1 MKKATYK
8 EKQIIPCYMLI
19 WIIIKTVSEAVW
31 FLDYEKLNIKTIL
44 ILPFLLGTVQ
54 APNALLILAW

>member
-8 EKQIIPCYMLI
+8 EKQIIPRYMLI

-31 FLDYEKLNIKTIL
+31 FLDWPKHYIYL
-44 ILPFLLGTVQ
+44 ILQFLLGTVQ
-54 APNALLILAW
+54 APNTLLILAW

>member
-19 WIIIKTVSEAVW
+19 LFIIKTVSEEVW
-31 FLDYEKLNIKTIL
+31 FLDYKKLNIKTIL
-44 ILPFLLGTVQ
+44 ILPFLLGTIQ
-54 APNALLILAW
+54 APNTLLILA